1 MSNVMARSS
10 WQIMRDSVHALL
22 MREIKTRFGAN
33 RLGYFWAL
41 AEPMA
46 QALVMG
52 AVFTLIGRSS
62 VSGIPVALFIF
73 TGILPFKMFSKLLPQ
88 LSAAV
93 KANKPLLA
101 YRQVSAIDP
110 IVARVLLEVAI
121 FIVAYVLIFG
131 LMAWLGFNVIPHDLL
146 ALITASLLLII
157 GALGIGLL
165 LCVGVS
171 YWQDTTKV
179 VSMVM
184 QPMFFISGIFFAATM
199 IPQQY
204 WYLFSWN
211 PVFHAIELSR
221 DAFFVNYV
229 TPIGSWFYLSV
240 WALVSFT
247 LGITAFYQNRMRF
260 LTA

>member
-1 MSNVMARSS
+1 
-10 WQIMRDSVHALL
+10 
-22 MREIKTRFGAN
+22 
-33 RLGYFWAL
+33 
-41 AEPMA
+41 MA

-146 ALITASLLLII
+146 ASKSCGITLKPS
-157 GALGIGLL
+157 
-165 LCVGVS
+165 
-171 YWQDTTKV
+171 
-179 VSMVM
+179 
-184 QPMFFISGIFFAATM
+184 
-199 IPQQY
+199 
-204 WYLFSWN
+204 
-211 PVFHAIELSR
+211 HAIKPKMSTYATIKIATSSNTR
-221 DAFFVNYV
+221 A
-229 TPIGSWFYLSV
+229 TIGSI
-240 WALVSFT
+240 ALT
-247 LGITAFYQNRMRF
+247 CR
-260 LTA
+260 